1 VDKKSQRQSQ
11 RKRSASNDLL
21 AVFTTLAHFAGNS
34 ERDAMRCTKC
44 NLGNRAGRKFC
55 SSCGTVLPVPC
66 DDCGFPNEVGEKYC
80 GGCGRALVSD
90 ETAAPDP
97 RRTADSEG
105 DRRPVTVLFCDL
117 VGYTKLSS
125 VLDPEDVHA
134 LLERFF
140 ALVDT
145 TVDRFGGTIDKHIGD
160 SVMALFGAPL
170 ARGNDAERAVRAAL
184 EIQASIPDLASD
196 LSLALAV
203 HIGIATGEVIA
214 SSVGSRHHRGYTVT
228 GEAANVAARLL
239 EKAASGET
247 LVSDAVYRA
256 TGHLISYDPLGSLVL
271 RGVGHPVEVWR
282 VSGTKSSTQKAHALV
297 GRRAE
302 LGEIRAILDA
312 CVNGTK
318 GTPVLIR
325 GEAGIGKTRLIDEVR
340 SIAVA
345 SGMSS
350 TAGFVLDFGTARGH
364 GAVRTV
370 ISGLLGLGSATPDD
384 AGRAIDVAIRDGQL
398 QADDAPYLRDL
409 LEMPQPKAA
418 QKLYEA
424 MDAGARTYGKERVVG
439 ALVRASANNRPL
451 LVTIEDIHWADQ
463 EALSLLAAVTRA
475 TGVSQTVLIMT
486 TRLEGD
492 PLDAHWRST
501 AGGAAVVTID
511 LSPLSPIDARSIAR
525 RFINVSSFADQCVER
540 AGGNPLFLEQLLLGA
555 RDLADGRLP
564 ASIQSVILAR
574 TDLLSGQDRR
584 AIQAASVLGQRL
596 SLPQLRELLHEP
608 GIDCDTLVRND
619 LLRPMQDGLQFA
631 HALVRD
637 GVYGSL
643 TNARKRELHRAAAA
657 IFFDDSVLRAE
668 HLDRAGD
675 PEAPRAYLTAARKQ
689 GILFRQDQGIALA
702 ARGLALAVEERDTIQ
717 LAMLLG
723 DLQRDAGRGTEA
735 LEAYVR
741 ALTVASDDVSRY
753 RALLGCAASNR
764 LTAKLDDAFSGLAQ
778 AEPLA
783 RKSGDDRALAEIH
796 YTRGNLHFA
805 RGELVECRSEHEL
818 ALQAARRGGSPD
830 WQARALSGL
839 ADAQYMDCRMASALT
854 HFSSCVDLCEAHDL
868 TRIAVPNRVMMGC
881 CRIYTCEF
889 DRGLDDIR
897 LALQAAVKIGDRHAE
912 MFATQAMGFCLTGA
926 GRYAEADEFVIKGLE
941 QARILKA
948 RRYEAGILGQVAEV
962 ALSKGQR
969 ADALALARTGREI
982 SEEVGPGFVGP
993 MLFGL
998 LALLEYSRND
1008 QEAALAAGEA
1018 LLAQGCVGHNHFWF
1032 RRYAIERALLLEDW
1046 NEVHH
1051 QADAL
1056 ILRMANEPFAYA
1068 SFVAERAES
1077 LAQIGRGQ
1085 AIDPASEK
1093 LKALSM
1099 VATSTDMRVDALGVA
1114 LRKIQ

>member
-1 VDKKSQRQSQ
+1 
-11 RKRSASNDLL
+11 
-21 AVFTTLAHFAGNS
+21 
-34 ERDAMRCTKC
+34 MRCTKC
-44 NLGNRAGRKFC
+44 DLGNRAGRKFC
-55 SSCGTVLPVPC
+55 WSCGTVLPVPC

-271 RGVGHPVEVWR
+271 RGVGHPVEAWR
-282 VSGTKSSTQKAHALV
+282 VNGTKSSTPRAHALV
-297 GRRAE
+297 GRHAE
-302 LGEIRAILDA
+302 LGQIRAILDA
-312 CVNGTK
+312 CVNGGK
-318 GTPVLIR
+318 GTAVLIR

-340 SIAVA
+340 AIAVA

-350 TAGFVLDFGTARGH
+350 TAGFVLDFGTARRH

-463 EALSLLAAVTRA
+463 EALSLLAAVTHA

-492 PLDAHWRST
+492 LLDAHWRGT
-501 AGGAAVVTID
+501 AGGAAVVTVD

-525 RFINVSSFADQCVER
+525 RFINISSFADQCVER
-540 AGGNPLFLEQLLLGA
+540 AGGNPLFLEQLLRGA

-608 GIDCDTLVRND
+608 SFDCDTLVRND
-619 LLRPMQDGLQFA
+619 LLRPTQDGLQFA

-675 PEAPRAYLTAARKQ
+675 PEAPRAYLTAAREQ

-717 LAMLLG
+717 LAMLVG

-783 RKSGDDRALAEIH
+783 GKSGDDRALAEIH

-818 ALQAARRGGSPD
+818 ALQAAGRGESPD

-839 ADAQYMDCRMASALT
+839 ADAQYMDCRMATALS

-889 DRGLDDIR
+889 DRGLDDIH
-897 LALQAAVKIGDRHAE
+897 LALQAAVKIGNRHAE

-926 GRYAEADEFVIKGLE
+926 GRYAEAEEFVIKGLE

-948 RRYEAGILGQVAEV
+948 RRYEAGILGQIAEV
-962 ALSKGQR
+962 VLSKGQR

-1046 NEVHH
+1046 NEVHR

-1077 LAQIGRGQ
+1077 LAQIGLGQ
-1085 AIDPASEK
+1085 AIDSASEK
-1093 LKALSM
+1093 LKVLSM
-1099 VATSTDMRVDALGVA
+1099 VAASTDMRVDALGIA
-1114 LRKIQ
+1114 LRKI